1 MTILLTIDPRNPE
14 PEKIAAAVAILKD
27 GGVVAYPTETF
38 YALGAAA
45 NNENAVEKIL
55 NIKGRAFNNPLAVI
69 VAGENDLLPL
79 VAEIPNGARIL
90 MKRFWPGPLTMVFGT
105 APAVSP
111 RLTAG
116 TGKIGIRISS
126 HPIAALL
133 ARELGAPL
141 TATSAN
147 LSGEPENATAAGVMT
162 SLDSLPDAII
172 DGGETPGAPGSTIL
186 DVTVFPPR
194 ILREGA
200 ISGKLIDSAL
210 ASKSF

>member
-45 NNENAVEKIL
+45 NNENAVEKIF

-90 MKRFWPGPLTMVFGT
+90 MKRFWPGPLTMVFGA

>member
-27 GGVVAYPTETF
+27 GGVVAYPAETF

-45 NNENAVEKIL
+45 NNENAVEKIF

-210 ASKSF
+210 ASESF